1 MKTQSTDTK
10 KVLLG
15 EPKSFLWVTNVCI
28 QTKQNK
34 TKQKNKKQT
43 KQKNKKQNKTNKKKQ
58 KTKTTQAVTIKN
70 STKQDLYLN

>member
-34 TKQKNKKQT
+34 TKQKNKKQ
-43 KQKNKKQNKTNKKKQ
+43 NKTNKKKQ